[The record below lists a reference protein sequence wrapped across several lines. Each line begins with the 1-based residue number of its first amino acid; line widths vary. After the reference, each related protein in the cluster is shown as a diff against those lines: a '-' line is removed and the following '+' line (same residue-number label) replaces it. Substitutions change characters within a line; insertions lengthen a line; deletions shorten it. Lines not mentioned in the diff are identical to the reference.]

1 VEDAPDDRE
10 EAVPAVH
17 QAGRGFALARHGQER
32 CGASA
37 SLTAAADGG
46 VMFVG
51 DIYRKEG
58 LGAVVRELWKR
69 EHVDPPPTLRSSE
82 QVWLWINRSD
92 VAFSLVR
99 YLVWDVR
106 LMVLASA
113 SLVAPAA
120 ELCGGVS
127 LKLLQA
133 SELVAYGIESERW
146 KQLCNEA
153 ATEWAARMANRMPAK
168 PLTWQEHGSAAV
180 NCVSNAIALMH
191 AGSPPDKAVEAL
203 AYGAQNAWR
212 ALRDKYQ
219 EVDLLPYTA
228 AVRVANE
235 VQLRRLRKVV
245 SPSLFQAPSRYE
257 RIAV

>member
-1 VEDAPDDRE
+1 
-10 EAVPAVH
+10 
-17 QAGRGFALARHGQER
+17 
-32 CGASA
+32 
-37 SLTAAADGG
+37 
-46 VMFVG
+46 MFVG

-58 LGAVVRELWKR
+58 LGAVVRELWKQ
-69 EHVDPPPTLRSSE
+69 EHVDPPLTLRSSE

-99 YLVWDVR
+99 HLVWDVR

-113 SLVAPAA
+113 ALVAPAA

-127 LKLLQA
+127 LQLLQA
-133 SELVAYGIESERW
+133 AELVAYGIESERW
-146 KQLCNEA
+146 AKLCKDAHN
-153 ATEWAARMANRMPAK
+153 EWAARMGGRTPAK
-168 PLTWQEHGSAAV
+168 PLTWQEHGASGV
-180 NCVSNAIALMH
+180 NQVSNAIALMH
-191 AGSPPDKAVEAL
+191 QGAPPTKAVEQL
-203 AYGAQNAWR
+203 ASGAQNAWR

-245 SPSLFQAPSRYE
+245 SPSVFQAPSKYE
-257 RIAV
+257 RIEA